1 MRKPGINSRGVA
13 LAAPAST
20 KKMDMIKKILP
31 LLISTY
37 GDRTP
42 LRRLEPV
49 DELIL
54 TILSQNTSDINSRRA
69 FNSLVDSF
77 GGWDR
82 VAHAPRERI
91 AEAIRAGGLAD
102 VKSGYILGVLHYLKK
117 EAGGYDLRFL
127 KSMELGAARAWLTRL
142 PGVGMK
148 TASCVL
154 LFSLDMPAF
163 PVDTHVLRV
172 SGRLGLVG
180 PKITA
185 DVAHL
190 EMERLVRPGDV
201 YRCHVL
207 IIEHGR
213 RICRAQRPLCGVCII
228 SSQCPSY
235 NKFKA

>member
-1 MRKPGINSRGVA
+1 MNR
-13 LAAPAST
+13 L
-20 KKMDMIKKILP
+20 DKILK
-31 LLISTY
+31 LLISAY

-42 LRRLEPV
+42 ARRLAPV

-69 FNSLVDSF
+69 FKSLDDAF
-77 GGWDR
+77 GGWES
-82 VAHAPRERI
+82 VAHAPVARI
-91 AEAIRAGGLAD
+91 AETIMAGGLAD
-102 VKSGYILGVLHYLKK
+102 VKSRYILGALQSLEKDP
-117 EAGGYDLRFL
+117 GNYDLRFL
-127 KSMELGAARAWLTRL
+127 KGMELGAARAWLMRL

-172 SGRLGLVG
+172 AVRLGLVG

-185 DVAHL
+185 DSAHL
-190 EMERLVRPGDV
+190 EMERMVRPADI

-207 IIEHGR
+207 MIEHGR
-213 RICRAQRPLCGVCII
+213 STCRARRPLCGSCII
-228 SSQCPSY
+228 SRLCPSY
-235 NKFKA
+235 NKIKA

>member
-1 MRKPGINSRGVA
+1 MRKPGIE
-13 LAAPAST
+13 
-20 KKMDMIKKILP
+20 KILQ
-31 LLISTY
+31 LLISAY

-42 LRRLEPV
+42 VRRLEPV

-69 FNSLVDSF
+69 FKSLTDAF
-77 GGWDR
+77 GGWDI
-82 VAHAPRERI
+82 VAHTPRTRI
-91 AEAIRAGGLAD
+91 AETIRTGGLAE
-102 VKSGYILGVLHYLKK
+102 VKSGYILGILKYLEK

-127 KSMELGAARAWLTRL
+127 NDMELAAARAWLMHL

-172 SGRLGLVG
+172 AGRLGLVG

-185 DVAHL
+185 DSAHF
-190 EMERLVRPGDV
+190 EMERLVRPADV

-207 IIEHGR
+207 MIEHGR
-213 RICRAQRPLCGVCII
+213 KTCRARRPLCHICVIGHM
-228 SSQCPSY
+228 CPSY
-235 NKFKA
+235 NKLRT

>member
-1 MRKPGINSRGVA
+1 MRRPGI
-13 LAAPAST
+13 
-20 KKMDMIKKILP
+20 DQILP
-31 LLISTY
+31 LLISSY
-37 GDRTP
+37 GDRT
-42 LRRLEPV
+42 LARRLEPV

-69 FNSLVDSF
+69 FKSLTEAF

-82 VAHAPRERI
+82 VAHAPSVRI

-102 VKSGYILGVLHYLKK
+102 VKSRYILAALKHLEK

-127 KSMELGAARAWLTRL
+127 KGMELGAARAWLMRL

-172 SGRLGLVG
+172 AGRLGLVG
-180 PKITA
+180 SKIRA
-185 DVAHL
+185 DSAHL
-190 EMERLVRPGDV
+190 EMERLVRPADI

-207 IIEHGR
+207 MIEHGR
-213 RICRAQRPLCGVCII
+213 KTCRARRPLCGSCAIGPL
-228 SSQCPSY
+228 CPSY
-235 NKFKA
+235 NKLKA

>member
-1 MRKPGINSRGVA
+1 
-13 LAAPAST
+13 
-20 KKMDMIKKILP
+20 MDRIDKILK
-31 LLISTY
+31 LLISAY

-42 LRRLEPV
+42 ARRLEPV
-49 DELIL
+49 DELVL

-69 FNSLVDSF
+69 FQSLTVSL

-82 VAHAPRERI
+82 VAHASRARV
-91 AEAIRAGGLAD
+91 AQAIRAGGLAD
-102 VKSGYILGVLHYLKK
+102 VKSRYILGALQYLAKQ
-117 EAGGYDLRFL
+117 AGGYDLRFL
-127 KSMELGAARAWLTRL
+127 KSMELGEARAWLMLL

-172 SGRLGLVG
+172 ARRLGLVA
-180 PKITA
+180 PKTTA
-185 DVAHL
+185 DSAHL
-190 EMERLVRPGDV
+190 EMERLMQPEDT

-207 IIEHGR
+207 MIEHGR
-213 RICRAQRPLCGVCII
+213 STCRARNPLCGLCII

-235 NKFKA
+235 NKLKA

>member
-1 MRKPGINSRGVA
+1 MNR
-13 LAAPAST
+13 L
-20 KKMDMIKKILP
+20 DKILK
-31 LLISTY
+31 LLISAY

-42 LRRLEPV
+42 ARRLAPV

-69 FNSLVDSF
+69 FKSLDGAF
-77 GGWDR
+77 GGWDS
-82 VAHAPRERI
+82 VAHAPVARI
-91 AEAIRAGGLAD
+91 AETIMAGGLAD
-102 VKSGYILGVLHYLKK
+102 VKSKYILGALQSLEKDP
-117 EAGGYDLRFL
+117 GNYDLRFL
-127 KSMELGAARAWLTRL
+127 KGMELGAARAWLMRL

-172 SGRLGLVG
+172 AVRLGLVG

-185 DVAHL
+185 DSAHL
-190 EMERLVRPGDV
+190 EMERMVRPADI

-207 IIEHGR
+207 MIEHGR
-213 RICRAQRPLCGVCII
+213 STCRARRPLCGSCII
-228 SSQCPSY
+228 SCLCPSY
-235 NKFKA
+235 NKIKA